1 MDKEESPLKNFKK
14 KYAALKKKFSLP
26 PFKSMNEDFQ
36 IEKLSEEETE
46 MPLREIK
53 RIMGEKFSNYHRF
66 AEVLINPSNAPLF
79 VFSMLKSLD
88 DGEKAALMKIYGK
101 LTEIEI
107 LMVETDIQYSDGKEA
122 EFIKSSYLIWQD
134 VKKDLSA
141 IIDRIKTKRGDE
153 TKNGSA
159 GYFG

>member
-1 MDKEESPLKNFKK
+1 MEKEENSLKNFKR
-14 KYAALKKKFSLP
+14 KYATLKKKFSLP
-26 PFKSMNEDFQ
+26 PFRNMNEDFQ
-36 IEKLSEEETE
+36 IEKMSEEETE

-66 AEVLINPSNAPLF
+66 VEVLINPSNAPLF

-88 DGEKAALMKIYGK
+88 DGEKAVLMETYGK

-107 LMVETDIQYSDGKEA
+107 LMVETDIEYSDRKEA
-122 EFIKSSYLIWQD
+122 EFIKNSYVTWQD
-134 VKKDLSA
+134 IKKNLST
-141 IIDRIKTKRGDE
+141 IIDKIKSKGNNER
-153 TKNGSA
+153 KNGNA